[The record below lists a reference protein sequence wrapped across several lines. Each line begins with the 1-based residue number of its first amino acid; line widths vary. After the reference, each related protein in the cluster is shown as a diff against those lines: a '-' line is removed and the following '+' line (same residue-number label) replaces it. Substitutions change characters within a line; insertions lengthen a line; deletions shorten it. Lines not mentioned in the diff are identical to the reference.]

1 VLAPEK
7 STRRFSDVSALVA
20 RGDGSFDAVVDPE
33 WTILGKPNGG
43 YLLAMMGRAAGE
55 VGEHPHPVAASAHYL
70 RSPDPGPVV
79 IEAAVIRAG
88 RTASQVTT
96 TLLQDGRPCVVAL
109 MTTARLRPDEA
120 TAWAG
125 GLPSRMGT
133 PRQDC
138 IPLPPA
144 LPTGQRVALLDQ
156 IEIRL
161 EPESA
166 GFRSGRPRGV
176 GELRGWLSL
185 LDGEPFDALSLIFA
199 VDSFPPATFDVAF
212 SGWVPTFELTVYVRA
227 LPVAGPVEVLQRA
240 QLVEAD
246 RVDESCF
253 VWDATGRLV
262 AQGTQLAG
270 IRFDSPPL

>member
-7 STRRFSDVSALVA
+7 STRRFSDVSVLVA
-20 RGDGSFDAVVDPE
+20 CGAGRFDAVVDPR
-33 WTILGKPNGG
+33 WTIVGKPNGG
-43 YLLAMMGRAAGE
+43 YLLAMMGRAAGQ

-88 RTASQVTT
+88 RTASQVMT

-109 MTTARLRPDEA
+109 VTTGRFAPDQV

-125 GLPSRMGT
+125 GVPSRMAT

-138 IPLPPA
+138 IPLPSA
-144 LPTGQRVALLDQ
+144 LPTGQRVDLLDQ

-185 LDGEPFDALSLIFA
+185 PDGEPFDPLSLIFA

-227 LPVAGPVEVLQRA
+227 LPAAGPVEVLQRA
-240 QLVEAD
+240 HLVEAD

-253 VWDATGRLV
+253 VWDAMGRLV

-270 IRFDSPPL
+270 IRFGSPPR